1 MFSRYCRI
9 LHTLLQTVSL
19 TFLSCTSNTTLFT
32 LASFNAARG
41 VSRDSHI
48 ASPTHR
54 NQVAIAR
61 SYKSRCPHPRSTGLE
76 SPLSTV
82 TDVVLSP
89 NEKHS
94 ESLCDIMEER
104 DELQDTSLPL
114 HTPSRDSITHSSPL
128 YSDVQHIYDPRLDIV
143 LTSLLQLVKSHLNQ
157 K

>member
-1 MFSRYCRI
+1 MS
-9 LHTLLQTVSL
+9 SL
-19 TFLSCTSNTTLFT
+19 KHSISKTPSNETFDASLGNAVVFNTQQSVLSDG
-32 LASFNAARG
+32 SFENG
-41 VSRDSHI
+41 V
-48 ASPTHR
+48 
-54 NQVAIAR
+54 
-61 SYKSRCPHPRSTGLE
+61 GLE
-76 SPLSTV
+76 SPLPIV
-82 TDVVLSP
+82 TNVVLSP

-128 YSDVQHIYDPRLDIV
+128 YSDVQHVYDPRLDIV